1 MIPKSKL
8 PSDVV
13 GLNDSEGRVVYE
25 ALQGS
30 WSIRPI
36 SMSEAMQ
43 KFQGGNEFVQPIA
56 FDKATVTGLDYVMT
70 GPGVPATQHFKFSKS
85 PDTGQIYLDTWGS
98 IVATQGWPYQR
109 PMAGQVGEVID
120 FVTPFA
126 ALRWTRNAPE
136 GARNGGTSFGEVQ
149 QQQPQAAGGGGGG
162 AAEVAKLMQLR
173 DQGVLSEDEFTAAK
187 MKALGI

>member
-13 GLNDSEGRVVYE
+13 KLNDSEGRVVYE

-30 WSIRPI
+30 WSIRAI
-36 SMSEAMQ
+36 SMG
-43 KFQGGNEFVQPIA
+43 KWQPIA
-56 FDKATVTGLDYVMT
+56 FDKATVTGLDYIMT
-70 GPGVPATQHFKFSKS
+70 GGGGEPSTQRFKFSKS
-85 PDTGQIYLDTWGS
+85 PETGQIYLDTWGS
-98 IVATQGWPYQR
+98 IVATQGWPHQR
-109 PMAGQVGEVID
+109 PMAGQVGEIMD

-126 ALRWTRNAPE
+126 AIRWTRTE
-136 GARNGGTSFGEVQ
+136 GDDAAKFGEVQ
-149 QQQPQAAGGGGGG
+149 QQPQATGKGVVGVMPIDAGGGG

-187 MKALGI
+187 RKALGI